1 MKIQN
6 RKEEKVIG
14 IETLDDLWYLK
25 SILEKGDEITGVS
38 YRRIKDDT
46 KLRADKGERVK
57 VKLTIALEEVELS
70 KEAAVLRL
78 RGKIKAST
86 DEAVPL
92 ENYHTI
98 EAGVG
103 DSIALKKEK
112 YKSWQLERLKEAEKS
127 SRAGVILIVAIEE
140 GEAEFAVLR
149 GYGIEHVLRITRSLG
164 GKRADE
170 KSYSSAYSQFISE
183 VAEKIF
189 EIAKKEEIKS
199 VIVAG
204 PGFAKDKLGE
214 RIKGMQELEKK
225 KKFALYIES
234 AGSGGKPAIQ
244 EVMKKGTV
252 EKIAM
257 ESRIAYETRT
267 VEEVL
272 SEIGKGSRNAAYGI
286 KEVERAVELCS
297 ARAVLISESL
307 LQAPPYSYNFDA
319 LIEKAR
325 SCKAE
330 ILIVSG
336 RHEAGEKLQAIGG
349 IAALLRFPV

>member
-1 MKIQN
+1 MKIQD
-6 RKEEKVIG
+6 RKEDKRIE

-38 YRRIKDDT
+38 YRRVKDDT

-57 VKLTIALEEVELS
+57 VKLKISLEDIEFS
-70 KEAAVLRL
+70 KEALNLRL
-78 RGKIKAST
+78 RGKIKASS
-86 DEAVPL
+86 DENIPL

-98 EAGVG
+98 EAGIN
-103 DSIALKKEK
+103 DSIILKKEK
-112 YKSWQLERLKEAEKS
+112 YKGWQLQRLKEAEKS
-127 SRAGVILIVAIEE
+127 SQAGIILIIAIEE

-149 GYGIEHVLRITRSLG
+149 GYGMEHVLRITRSLG

-189 EIAKKEEIKS
+189 DIAEKEDIKS
-199 VIVAG
+199 VIIAG
-204 PGFAKDKLGE
+204 PGFAKDALGE
-214 RIKGMQELEKK
+214 KIKGMQEGGKK
-225 KKFALYIES
+225 KIEMHIES
-234 AGSGGKPAIQ
+234 AGSGGRAGVQ
-244 EVMKKGTV
+244 EVLKKGLA
-252 EKIAM
+252 EKIAK

-272 SEIGKGSRNAAYGI
+272 KEIGRGGKNAAYGI
-286 KEVERAVELCS
+286 KEVEKAVELC
-297 ARAVLISESL
+297 AATKVLVSESL
-307 LQAPPYSYNFDA
+307 LQNPPYNYDFDA

-325 SCKAE
+325 SCKSE
-330 ILIVSG
+330 VLMVSS
-336 RHEAGEKLQAIGG
+336 RHEGGEKLIAIGG